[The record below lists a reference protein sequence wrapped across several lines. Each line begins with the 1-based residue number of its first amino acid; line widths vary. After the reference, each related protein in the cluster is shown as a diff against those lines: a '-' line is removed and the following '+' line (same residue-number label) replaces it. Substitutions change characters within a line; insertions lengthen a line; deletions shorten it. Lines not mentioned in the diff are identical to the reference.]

1 MLHHK
6 KKDDSSPREG
16 KLLNLGIAH
25 LEVKSIKQ
33 RTLSCENSKR
43 ES

>member
-6 KKDDSSPREG
+6 KKDESSPGEG
-16 KLLNLGIAH
+16 KLLNLGIAN
-25 LEVKSIKQ
+25 LEVKAIKQ
-33 RTLSCENSKR
+33 GTLSCENSKR